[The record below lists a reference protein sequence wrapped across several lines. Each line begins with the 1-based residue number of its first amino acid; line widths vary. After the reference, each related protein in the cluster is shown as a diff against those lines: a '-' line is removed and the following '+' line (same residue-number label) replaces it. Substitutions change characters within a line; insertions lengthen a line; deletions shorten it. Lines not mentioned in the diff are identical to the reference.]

1 MMLQEVWFRDTVQV
15 KCQLFTTGLD
25 KNGTAMRNEVIE
37 TQDIR
42 HQDEQDNWNGDTEL
56 NMGEGERG
64 GIRSLRYMRGI

>member
-1 MMLQEVWFRDTVQV
+1 MISQEVWFRDTVQV
-15 KCQLFTTGLD
+15 KYQVTTGLD
-25 KNGTAMRNEVIE
+25 KDWTAMRNEVIE

-56 NMGEGERG
+56 NMGG